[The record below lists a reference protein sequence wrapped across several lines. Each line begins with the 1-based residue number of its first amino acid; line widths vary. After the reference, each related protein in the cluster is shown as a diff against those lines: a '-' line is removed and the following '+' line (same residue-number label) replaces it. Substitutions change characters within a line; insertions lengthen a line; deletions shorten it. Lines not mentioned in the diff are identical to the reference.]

1 MTFIAFDPPVERMD
15 PDQLDLFVPAVEK
28 SNLQQENEF
37 TESQIINARNLHQA
51 SLDLVKKSLRRND
64 DKTAE

>member
-37 TESQIINARNLHQA
+37 TESQIINARNLHRA
-51 SLDLVKKSLRRND
+51 SLNLVKKSLRRND
-64 DKTAE
+64 DETAE

>member
-1 MTFIAFDPPVERMD
+1 MIFSTFDPPAEHMD
-15 PDQLDLFVPAVEK
+15 PDQLDLFSTAIEK
-28 SNLQQENEF
+28 SNVQYENEF

-51 SLDLVKKSLRRND
+51 SLDLVKKSLLRND